1 MGTGTA
7 TSCVLAADR
16 SRSVVVTVP
25 FFIRENGIGNTGLI
39 RKLCIDPA
47 VRGEFSPKGAK
58 IEADRPNNLLGA
70 TPVAQEG
77 RLYVDAAIQ
86 TERLT
91 KVFGSRLIAVNDMN
105 LFVPKGAIFGLLG
118 PNGAGKTTTL
128 RILLGLQRPTA
139 GRAVVFGRV
148 CGPNAVEVRRS
159 IGYLPTNPQLPGH
172 LRPVDYL
179 DLVGKLCGL
188 RREERKPRIASLI
201 RAVGLLSATSQ
212 KIKSFSTGMATRL
225 GIAASLVGDPP
236 LLIWDEPTAGLD
248 PAARRFTLD
257 LIRELGKTRTVVV
270 ATHIL
275 GDIDQI
281 CDHVGVMHEGRMIFS
296 GPMRDMKRRLRR
308 DEFTLEIEADDER
321 LQQLV
326 GGISELDSIVAARAT
341 VQTVTV
347 QIAPEHE
354 RAAILSE
361 VLKKVTEAGLPLLSI
376 HSGRNET
383 ENAYL
388 QLLDEDEAHGFQRFE
403 LNSARQT
410 SASHRNA
417 SNEG

>member
-1 MGTGTA
+1 M
-7 TSCVLAADR
+7 
-16 SRSVVVTVP
+16 
-25 FFIRENGIGNTGLI
+25 
-39 RKLCIDPA
+39 
-47 VRGEFSPKGAK
+47 
-58 IEADRPNNLLGA
+58 
-70 TPVAQEG
+70 
-77 RLYVDAAIQ
+77 DAAIQ

-91 KVFGSRLIAVNDMN
+91 KVFGNRLIAVNDMN
-105 LFVPKGAIFGLLG
+105 LTVPKGSIFGLLG

-128 RILLGLQRPTA
+128 RVLLGLQRPTA
-139 GRAVVFGRV
+139 GRACVFGHD
-148 CGPNAVEVRRS
+148 CGPNAVDVRRS

-188 RREERKPRIASLI
+188 PREVRKPRIASLI
-201 RAVGLLSATSQ
+201 RAVGLLGATGQ

-248 PAARRFTLD
+248 PAARRFSLD
-257 LIRELGKTRTVVV
+257 LIHELGKTRTVVV

-326 GGISELDSIVAARAT
+326 GRISEIESVASARAAM
-341 VQTVTV
+341 QTVTL
-347 QIAPEHE
+347 QIAPEHD
-354 RAAILSE
+354 RAATLSE
-361 VLKKVTEAGLPLLSI
+361 ALKKVTEAGLPLLSI

-388 QLLDEDEAHGFQRFE
+388 QLLEEDEAHGFQRFE
-403 LNSARQT
+403 LNSNTRETAGPRET
-410 SASHRNA
+410 ST
-417 SNEG
+417 EG